1 MIELK
6 VMGKFLLHHKYSQG
20 LLFMAGLSAS
30 GIYMCDS
37 KPGSSKNIY
46 ASRKSCHLNYQ

>member
-6 VMGKFLLHHKYSQG
+6 VLGKFLSHHKYSQG
-20 LLFMAGLSAS
+20 LLFMAGLSAL
-30 GIYMCDS
+30 GIHFCDS
-37 KPGSSKNIY
+37 KPCSSKNIY